1 MIKHHDDGLN
11 QMLAVSAIR
20 TFFLDFV
27 PPLSTLWQQIF
38 LISSD
43 MDANSGK
50 EAAVPHNIINGTH
63 SQLIAF
69 LVLNIWT
76 SHFALPIL
84 LFIVLAK
91 KVQRHATFANL
102 IAASLLYGVPAIS
115 SIAAFTLVLQMFL
128 VIRASFY
135 GQSYHERD
143 HVFRTWLMV
152 VAPYAA
158 WLISIVVTAAVGAA
172 NPENVSRGRRFF
184 YCSVLSDPLTDTIM
198 IAAALVLFATLAL
211 EVATVILFYKG
222 WRKVQQGSSSKGIEL
237 NLPLR
242 ILSFGLYLVLCM
254 RYISSV
260 IPEAIVKRLFLGYS
274 LSLLSVQS
282 PESPAPDLIIAS
294 ASSVVVFI
302 FGTQKD
308 IIRVFCFWK
317 KVPRRDSDNSSI
329 GSVEKRELTLD

>member
-1 MIKHHDDGLN
+1 
-11 QMLAVSAIR
+11 
-20 TFFLDFV
+20 
-27 PPLSTLWQQIF
+27 
-38 LISSD
+38 

-102 IAASLLYGVPAIS
+102 IAVFIIVGISSSLLLYAGKHEGPEPSKILCLFQASLLYGVPAIS

-254 RYISSV
+254 
-260 IPEAIVKRLFLGYS
+260 S